1 MWGSWRD
8 TDDVYRNLSG
18 AWQQASDDPIDYWT
32 EAEWWQQHAW
42 NEEAGRDALAAS
54 SNYQQSKGK
63 GSHDWQPSTY
73 GKVWHH
79 HRY

>member
-1 MWGSWRD
+1 MWGSWRG
-8 TDDVYRNLSG
+8 TDDVYHNLSG

-32 EAEWWQQHAW
+32 EAEWWQQQAW

-73 GKVWHH
+73 GKGWHH